1 MFFHVLGLSSELL
14 DYREESQ
21 KYRLSFFLR
30 CLRLI
35 LEKKYI
41 KLW

>member
-1 MFFHVLGLSSELL
+1 MFFHVLGISSEMLE
-14 DYREESQ
+14 YIEENQ
-21 KYRLSFFLR
+21 KYHFCFFLR

-41 KLW
+41 QI